1 MSNGTTEALATIERG
16 PDAMQMVESINSGAL
31 QPRTDLIM
39 CDDTYRGMSEHPVS
53 EQQAAILTAEVRDD
67 EIDIRPDGA
76 IFLNHAKYRQ
86 RLNAAFR
93 PMGWAMRRL
102 GPVRFEE
109 QENGGMAYA
118 EYALYV
124 LGNFVSAAMGEM
136 RLNDSNQNMTKGD
149 VVEGLKSNA
158 LTRCCKDLGI
168 AADLWD
174 RDFADGWRERHCVK
188 VFVRSNPQARVKVQ
202 WRKLNA
208 PAFYGE
214 SGICDDSPNHENYA
228 PPRGG
233 NGGGRWNNEEQA
245 PQEQRQQQAPASSA
259 VGGQQPQQQRTE
271 RPASNGG
278 VRYITEPQQRRLRA
292 IKSRADM
299 PDDTLM
305 DYLRERGFVD
315 EDLQPHVHLI
325 PMSQYDSVINWI
337 QGGNS

>member
-1 MSNGTTEALATIERG
+1 MSNGTTEALATIERV
-16 PDAMQMVESINSGAL
+16 PEAMQIVEQINAGAL

-53 EQQAAILTAEVRDD
+53 EQQAAILTAEVTDE

-93 PMGWAMRRL
+93 PMGWALRPL
-102 GPVRFEE
+102 GPVKYEE
-109 QENGGMAYA
+109 QENGGMAYR
-118 EYALYV
+118 EYALYCM
-124 LGNFVSAAMGEM
+124 GYFVAAAMGEM
-136 RLNDSNQNMTKGD
+136 RLSDSNQNMTKGD

-174 RDFADGWRERHCVK
+174 RDFADGWRERYCVK
-188 VFVRSNPQARVKVQ
+188 VFVRGSNRTKVQ

-214 SGICDDSPNHENYA
+214 SGICDDSPNYEHYA
-228 PPRGG
+228 APRGDG
-233 NGGGRWNNEEQA
+233 NGGGRGETEPSRDERPRQ
-245 PQEQRQQQAPASSA
+245 PQG
-259 VGGQQPQQQRTE
+259 GGQQASQQQRTE

-299 PDDTLM
+299 SDDTLL
-305 DYLRERGFVD
+305 DHLRERGFID
-315 EDLQPHVHLI
+315 EQGQPHVHLI

-337 QGGNS
+337 EGRS